1 MINKVTLIGNLGA
14 DPEIRTLENGTS
26 VGRFSLATNEAYKDK
41 DGNWQ
46 KQTEWHNV
54 VVWRE
59 LAERAQKSL
68 IKGDTCYV
76 EGKITYRKFTDKD
89 GVERHATD
97 IVASVVRS
105 LEKKGTEDATARNF
119 TAERGAPVPSRQEPV
134 NSDLFPTYN
143 SPKSTFVK
151 PETDRVEPPSGFD
164 DLPF

>member
-14 DPEIRTLENGTS
+14 NPEIRTLENGTS

-59 LAERAQKSL
+59 LAERVQKSL

-105 LEKKGTEDATARNF
+105 LEKKVMEDATARNF
-119 TAERGAPVPSRQEPV
+119 PNAHQNETNAG
-134 NSDLFPTYN
+134 
-143 SPKSTFVK
+143 
-151 PETDRVEPPSGFD
+151 TDRQTAPSVPQTPVQTD
-164 DLPF
+164 SDLPF

>member
-14 DPEIRTLENGTS
+14 DPEVRTLDNGTS

-59 LAERAQKSL
+59 LAERVQKSL
-68 IKGDTCYV
+68 AKGDTCYV
-76 EGKITYRKFTDKD
+76 EGKVTYRKYTDKV
-89 GVERHATD
+89 GVERTSTD

-105 LEKKGTEDATARNF
+105 LERKGTEDAPGRNF
-119 TAERGAPVPSRQEPV
+119 PSDPATTRNEPAKSGQPPTYNIDPRTFQVPGLARQEPPA
-134 NSDLFPTYN
+134 SQFD
-143 SPKSTFVK
+143 
-151 PETDRVEPPSGFD
+151 D

>member
-1 MINKVTLIGNLGA
+1 MINKLTLIGNLGA

-59 LAERAQKSL
+59 LAERAQKGL
-68 IKGDTCYV
+68 TKGDTCYV
-76 EGKITYRKFTDKD
+76 EGKITYRKYKDKD

-105 LEKKGTEDATARNF
+105 LERRGTEDATARNF
-119 TAERGAPVPSRQEPV
+119 PNVATVAAQNELVKSDQTTVPELTV
-134 NSDLFPTYN
+134 LD
-143 SPKSTFVK
+143 
-151 PETDRVEPPSGFD
+151 E
-164 DLPF
+164 LPF